1 MMRDKVQVIAYLP
14 ISSEGTSLEAID
26 LNDVKV
32 VAFRISTIGTK
43 MKIKKKTKLKWIF
56 GDKKIKIIIYHKLQT
71 EKIETKTSKNK
82 SPRYFIM
89 LYNWHILE
97 SKFSY
102 RRTQGIF

>member
-43 MKIKKKTKLKWIF
+43 MKIKT
-56 GDKKIKIIIYHKLQT
+56 IKNLN
-71 EKIETKTSKNK
+71 EFLETKN
-82 SPRYFIM
+82 
-89 LYNWHILE
+89 
-97 SKFSY
+97 
-102 RRTQGIF
+102 